1 MKNLKLK
8 IMLFIFLT
16 FISTTKTIFPK
27 DGELDPTF
35 GQGGITTASLYSQGS
50 SEINSI
56 AIQDDGKTLAAGY
69 TTINETFFRFS
80 IVRYNTDGTLDNTF
94 GTNGIVNT
102 NIGDIGFA
110 NSIALQS
117 DEKIIVAG
125 TALINGENKF
135 AVVRYNPNG
144 ALDNSF
150 GDNGIVLTPIGT
162 SGATLTSTKVQQ
174 DGKILAAGH
183 YYNGSNEDFVLIRY
197 NTDGSLDN
205 NFGTNGI
212 VATQV
217 GASYDYAYSM
227 AIQNDGK
234 IILAGSGFQTN
245 DDYALVRY
253 NSDGTIDNSF
263 GINGK
268 VFTQVGTSTDVA
280 KSVLLQD
287 DGKIIAAGYSY
298 NGANYD
304 FSVARYDTSGFLDE
318 SFGTIGRTITNIGIT
333 NDYAYSAAIKS
344 DGKIVLAGYSYNK
357 NDYDIAIVQYKSDG
371 IIDSTFGT
379 NGIVTTPVGSANDY
393 AYSIAIQN
401 NGNILAAGYSE
412 ASMIFSSTRKFTAPK
427 KPSAGIEHNSTLVS
441 YNPDGTLEESFA
453 NSGIAL
459 SQVGESYTSLSS
471 AAIQSSGKIIVVG
484 SFHLS

>member
-1 MKNLKLK
+1 MKYIKMTT
-8 IMLFIFLT
+8 MLFISLT

-56 AIQDDGKTLAAGY
+56 AIQDDGKILAAGY

-80 IVRYNTDGTLDNTF
+80 IVRYNTDGTMDNTF

-102 NIGDIGFA
+102 NIGDIAFA
-110 NSIALQS
+110 NSIALQN

-125 TALINGENKF
+125 TALLNGENKF
-135 AVVRYNPNG
+135 AVVRYNTNG

-253 NSDGTIDNSF
+253 NTDGTIDNTF

-268 VFTQVGTSTDVA
+268 VFTQVG
-280 KSVLLQD
+280 
-287 DGKIIAAGYSY
+287 
-298 NGANYD
+298 
-304 FSVARYDTSGFLDE
+304 
-318 SFGTIGRTITNIGIT
+318 
-333 NDYAYSAAIKS
+333 
-344 DGKIVLAGYSYNK
+344 
-357 NDYDIAIVQYKSDG
+357 
-371 IIDSTFGT
+371 DS
-379 NGIVTTPVGSANDY
+379 
-393 AYSIAIQN
+393 Q
-401 NGNILAAGYSE
+401 
-412 ASMIFSSTRKFTAPK
+412 
-427 KPSAGIEHNSTLVS
+427 
-441 YNPDGTLEESFA
+441 
-453 NSGIAL
+453 
-459 SQVGESYTSLSS
+459 
-471 AAIQSSGKIIVVG
+471 
-484 SFHLS
+484 